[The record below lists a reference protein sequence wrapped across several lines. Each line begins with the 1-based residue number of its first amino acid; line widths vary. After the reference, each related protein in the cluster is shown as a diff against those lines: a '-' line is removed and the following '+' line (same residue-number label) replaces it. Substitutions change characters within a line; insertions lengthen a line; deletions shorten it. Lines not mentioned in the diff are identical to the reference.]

1 MTSPNLRSAYG
12 ASLVRLGKKDERVVA
27 LEADL
32 GKIHAVRHVPGGV
45 S

>member
-32 GKIHAVRHVPGGV
+32 GLSLIHILGWKR
-45 S
+45 